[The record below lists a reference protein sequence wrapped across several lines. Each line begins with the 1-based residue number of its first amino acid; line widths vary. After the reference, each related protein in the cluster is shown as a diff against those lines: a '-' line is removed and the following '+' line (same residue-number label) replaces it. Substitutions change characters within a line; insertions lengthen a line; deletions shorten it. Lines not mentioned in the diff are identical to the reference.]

1 MAQVQND
8 LRTQALECLRIRDPE
23 QKVKQTQALY
33 THWQSGELELTH
45 HQLDVPDVAGYP
57 DKPELVA
64 PRELP
69 RRRNSAETGT
79 ATLIHAIAH
88 IEFNAINLGWDAV
101 ARFPNLPEQ
110 FYDDWA
116 CVAYE

>member
-88 IEFNAINLGWDAV
+88 IEFNAINLGWM
-101 ARFPNLPEQ
+101 L
-110 FYDDWA
+110 
-116 CVAYE
+116 